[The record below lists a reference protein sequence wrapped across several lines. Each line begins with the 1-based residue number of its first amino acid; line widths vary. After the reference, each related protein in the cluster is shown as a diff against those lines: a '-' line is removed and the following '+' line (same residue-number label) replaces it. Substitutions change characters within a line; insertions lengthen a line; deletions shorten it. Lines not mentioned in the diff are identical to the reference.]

1 MLNVWC
7 SCCDGALCDVKTP
20 SILASTTI
28 IMPSMRSRLLLLP
41 NVQHWCFHPQHG
53 GHLAGATVCF
63 SMYGSIISNGIIM
76 DLLRAPLKATL
87 PCNVTSHTPQLPCDH
102 LKFLLE
108 YKEWDKRSYFRLV
121 PCLLLRTSLAVPKSV
136 CVASERKS
144 TSVPSTYYT
153 KLQVENDE
161 TCKNGFICS
170 SCKTAAK
177 CSNIVIGR

>member
-1 MLNVWC
+1 M
-7 SCCDGALCDVKTP
+7 
-20 SILASTTI
+20 
-28 IMPSMRSRLLLLP
+28 LLP

-53 GHLAGATVCF
+53 GHLAGATVC
-63 SMYGSIISNGIIM
+63 SSIYGSIISNGIIM

-87 PCNVTSHTPQLPCDH
+87 PCNVTSHTPQLLCDH
-102 LKFLLE
+102 LKFLFE

-144 TSVPSTYYT
+144 TGVPSTYYT

-177 CSNIVIGR
+177 FSNIVIGR